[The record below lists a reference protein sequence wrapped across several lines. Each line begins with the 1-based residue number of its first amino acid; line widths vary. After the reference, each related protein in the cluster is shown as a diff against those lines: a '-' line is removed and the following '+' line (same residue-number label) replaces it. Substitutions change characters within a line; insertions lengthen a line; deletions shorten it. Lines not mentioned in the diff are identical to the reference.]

1 MSHKTKNKEKKRN
14 PDEWI
19 EPGDMVFLKKDEIA
33 FPVLG
38 PNWTYNPNI
47 MRLLLLEDPVIY
59 IKRSREGRGGD
70 WVHHIDVFGLTYV
83 FKGSIK
89 DFEKKPI

>member
-1 MSHKTKNKEKKRN
+1 MNKKKNKEKHTKN
-14 PDEWI
+14 SADWI
-19 EPGDMVFLKKDEIA
+19 GPGDMIFFLKDEIA

-38 PNWTYNPNI
+38 PNWEYNPNI
-47 MRLLLLEDPVIY
+47 MRLLLVEDPVVY
-59 IKRSREGRGGD
+59 VKRSRDGRGGD

-89 DFEKKPI
+89 DFEKRPI